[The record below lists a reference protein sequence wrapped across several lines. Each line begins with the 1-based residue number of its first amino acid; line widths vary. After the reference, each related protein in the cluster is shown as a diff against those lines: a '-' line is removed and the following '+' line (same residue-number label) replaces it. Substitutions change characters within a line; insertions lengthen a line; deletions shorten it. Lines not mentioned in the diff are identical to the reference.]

1 LVPGGRKMDGPSED
15 TGNPWELEVIRG
27 DSGGKRRDTRRQK
40 NQGEIKGDPREIQGK
55 YREI

>member
-1 LVPGGRKMDGPSED
+1 MDGPSED